1 MQAAEESKAGAGAG
15 GARSNG
21 LVVALDGPGSSG
33 KSTVGAAVAE
43 RLGLHFFDTGL
54 LYRAVTWLAGQRGL
68 APGDTHA
75 LVDLAPSVEIEPDER
90 GHMARVVVGGEDVTD
105 LVRTPEVD
113 LMVSGYAAVP
123 ELRHALL
130 DRQRHIAAERG
141 IVMAG
146 RDIGTVVLPDA
157 DVKVFLIASAEERAR
172 RRAEER
178 GLAPDDPERAKL
190 LEALRERDAH
200 DATRVV
206 APLRP
211 AEGGVVIN
219 TDGNT
224 LEQTIDA
231 VVRAIEDRTKG
242 EPAVRPSNGQRSNGQ
257 ASKPKGPSKP
267 RRPRPE
273 TPIAGHLNPLI
284 WLGALVAR
292 LIAHLFS
299 KVTITGALDRI
310 PKSGPLIVAA
320 NHASAGDPVFVGA
333 FLTKKLGRRLNWLAK
348 REIFD
353 IPVLSWIARHGG
365 VHAVERGTADVEAFR
380 IASRILEAGHVLA
393 IFPEGTRSPD
403 GALQKGVDGVSLLAL
418 RTGAPI
424 LPVGVADSDRF
435 WPKNRLLPRPR
446 GDVTVRIG
454 APFRLHEALGVDEKA
469 LRKLPKEQLTTAIMA
484 RIAALLPERQ
494 RGLYAEAA
502 KAFGTDRP

>member
-1 MQAAEESKAGAGAG
+1 MQATEESKPDTSDGADR
-15 GARSNG
+15 ARSNG

-54 LYRAVTWLAGQRGL
+54 LYRAVTWLAGREGL

-75 LVDLAPSVEIEPDER
+75 LVELAPQVEIEPDER
-90 GHMARVVVGGEDVTD
+90 GHMARVVVGGQDVTD

-130 DRQRHIAAERG
+130 DRQRRIAAERG

-157 DVKVFLIASAEERAR
+157 DVKVFLDASVGERAR
-172 RRAEER
+172 RRADER
-178 GLAPDDPERAKL
+178 GLAPDDPQRAVIL
-190 LEALRERDAH
+190 HALRKRDAL
-200 DATRVV
+200 DANRVV
-206 APLRP
+206 APLRA
-211 AEGGVVIN
+211 AEGGIVIH

-224 LEQTIDA
+224 LEQTIDE
-231 VVRAIEDRTKG
+231 VVRAIEDRTKA
-242 EPAVRPSNGQRSNGQ
+242 EPAVRPSNGQASNG
-257 ASKPKGPSKP
+257 KPSNARI
-267 RRPRPE
+267 RRPRPD

-284 WLGALVAR
+284 WFGALVAR
-292 LIAHLFS
+292 TIARLFS
-299 KVTITGALDRI
+299 KVTITGALDKL
-310 PKSGPLIVAA
+310 PKTGPLIIAA

-333 FLTKKLGRRLNWLAK
+333 FMTKKLGRRLNWLAK

-353 IPVLSWIARHGG
+353 IPILSWIARHGG
-365 VHAVERGTADVEAFR
+365 VHAVERGGADVEAFR
-380 IASRILEAGHVLA
+380 IASRILDAGHVLA

-424 LPVGVADSDRF
+424 LPIGVANSDRF

-446 GDVTVRIG
+446 GDVTVTVG
-454 APFRLHEALGVDEKA
+454 EPFLIHDVLGVDEKEA
-469 LRKLPKEQLTTAIMA
+469 RRLPKEQLTTAIMA

-494 RGLYAEAA
+494 RGVYGDAA
-502 KAFGTDRP
+502 KALARG